1 MEETQEKKKSG
12 CLRTL
17 FGIAMFTVIPILVL
31 SLLIDFVKNQTAV
44 DTLAKSLIPFQN
56 DYFGFQDYFVTVEHI
71 NSGWTW
77 RFLIS
82 FVPSLML
89 IAIVNSILESI
100 FKENKVYYFF
110 VRVLGIFLLFTVFS
124 FTWFVPD
131 TLTHFDAKARTVNR
145 TQFGLEGMRS
155 AIIPIEANSLFYYE
169 YKLRKTGVHEYVKF
183 LYIRLKTGNDS
194 TSTYLLGVQNM
205 GSYTVNALTED
216 QEAFERTPPSEKEK
230 AYAEDLIRSLQ
241 SLYY

>member
-1 MEETQEKKKSG
+1 MEENQEKKKSG

-31 SLLIDFVKNQTAV
+31 SLLLNFIKNQSAI
-44 DTLAKSLIPFQN
+44 DELAKALIPFQN

-71 NSGWTW
+71 NSGWIW

-110 VRVLGIFLLFTVFS
+110 VRVLGIILLFTVFS

-145 TQFGLEGMRS
+145 TQFNLQGMRS
-155 AIIPIEANSLFYYE
+155 AIIPIQANSQFYYE
-169 YKLRKTGVHEYVKF
+169 YKLRKTGVHDYVKF
-183 LYIRLKTGNDS
+183 LYIKLKTGNDS
-194 TSTYLLGVQNM
+194 ASNYLLGVQNM
-205 GSYTVNALTED
+205 GSYNLNALTED
-216 QEAFERTPPSEKEK
+216 QEAFERTAPSEKEK
-230 AYAEDLIRSLQ
+230 AYAEDLIRSIQ
-241 SLYY
+241 SIYE